1 MDYLGLRL
9 WIGIW
14 IGVILLILVAV
25 DASAFVCYI
34 TRFTEE
40 NFALLIATIFIYKVN
55 PIYNRILYPN
65 LNFFKQ
71 KILKAIEKVISIG
84 TKNPMNPPII
94 NDCFCMPSNDTIYAG
109 EKFNWTEV
117 PWQDCQSVYTLSFY
131 IFLCPSTL
139 FFKRNYLFS
148 VTLGLQR
155 HSDRQRLLL
164 DENTLETQWYFVNTK
179 KALRNIN
186 I

>member
-40 NFALLIATIFIYKVN
+40 NFALLIATIFIYKVY
-55 PIYNRILYPN
+55 IFIDHQL
-65 LNFFKQ
+65 LNQKFKLNY
-71 KILKAIEKVISIG
+71 KTSKAIEKVIAIG
-84 TKNPMNPPII
+84 TKNPLNPPII

-109 EKFNWTEV
+109 GNFNWTEV
-117 PWQDCQSVYTLSFY
+117 PWQDCQSVLSPSKFY
-131 IFLCPSTL
+131 
-139 FFKRNYLFS
+139 FFPYSLFS
-148 VTLGLQR
+148 KVTI
-155 HSDRQRLLL
+155 HVVS
-164 DENTLETQWYFVNTK
+164 
-179 KALRNIN
+179 
-186 I
+186 